1 MPTPALIERQ
11 VKLETAAV
19 SEGIAKLRADMA
31 KAEERNY
38 SSSTVY
44 GQKLLKEAIPLLA
57 AEIKRVRTERLIRG
71 KAAVN
76 LAPLVKHTLTIDDET
91 MAMIVL
97 KALFDQTISPKD
109 RANHTNKVID
119 KVGQTIEAE
128 AKLSYFKAQ
137 DPKLF
142 EKITYYQHNAAGLHN
157 REYKVTHDFAKVGI
171 RWESWPVASRVKIGN
186 SMADA
191 AMRIT
196 GWWHRE
202 TKHNKQSGK
211 TMSTSLISPTPK
223 LVEVIASLKDQA
235 DLFAPFNWPML
246 VEPND
251 WTNDTPGGYLT
262 NEVRRGNPMV
272 RMFGPSP
279 IQGETPIQF
288 LNHLQKVAYR
298 INPFILEVA
307 EALEEKG
314 HKVEKGKFLPEDF
327 RPLPNKPHD
336 IETNEQA
343 RIAYR
348 QAATDVHNH
357 NANAAKKTIRTKLTM
372 AMARRF
378 KGETYYL
385 PWSYD
390 YRGRVYPIPAFLTPQ
405 DTCFGKS
412 LVSFAKGEPL
422 TERGLYWL
430 RFQLATTYGLDKAT
444 MEERQEWAQSSEALQ
459 LIEAVATDPLGT
471 IAKWEE
477 VDEPF
482 LFLAAAEEYYALVIA
497 KTRDLTSL
505 PVAVDATCS
514 GLQVLAGLSHD
525 ASTAA
530 LVNVSPG
537 AQPSDAYKAVA
548 RLVNREI
555 PKEWGFEL
563 TRSDVKRVVM
573 TIPYNAKSFSN
584 RSYIGDALRKRGV
597 EITKEQLTELVKLTR
612 EAMRTVVP
620 GPLKVMDWLNREI
633 GRAIKNGMDHISWT
647 TPSGFVVK
655 QDLRKTETVRIDAH
669 LMGRVQIKIGVGH
682 GAPDLNHHK
691 NAGAPNLI
699 HSMDSAI
706 LQIGLKEFPAP
717 FTCIHDSVLCGANHM
732 DAMNEAVRAA
742 YAQIFVEH
750 SPLHDLAEAISA
762 ETPPPME
769 YTFDPGTVL
778 DSPYFFC

>member
-11 VKLETAAV
+11 VKLETQAV
-19 SEGIAKLRADMA
+19 SEGIAKLESDMR

-44 GQKLLKEAIPLLA
+44 GQKLLKTAIPLLA
-57 AEIKRVRTERLIRG
+57 EEINKNRTQRLIRG
-71 KAAVN
+71 KAAPY

-91 MAMIVL
+91 LAMIVL
-97 KALFDQTISPKD
+97 KAMFDQTISPKD
-109 RANHTNKVID
+109 RADHSAKVID

-128 AKLSYFKAQ
+128 AKLRYFESQ

-142 EKITYYQHNAAGLHN
+142 SKITRFQHKAAGLHN
-157 REYKVTHDFAKVGI
+157 REYKVTHDFAKAGI
-171 RWESWPVASRVKIGN
+171 KWDAWPVQSRVKIGTA
-186 SMADA
+186 MADA
-191 AMRIT
+191 AMRST
-196 GWWHRE
+196 GWWSRE
-202 TKHNKQSGK
+202 TKHSKTGGK
-211 TMSTSLISPTPK
+211 TRSVTLIAPTPE
-223 LVEVIASLKDQA
+223 LVQVISSLKDQA
-235 DLFAPFNWPML
+235 ALFAPFNWPML
-246 VEPND
+246 IEPND

-298 INPFILEVA
+298 INPFILDVA
-307 EALEEKG
+307 EQLEEQG
-314 HKVEKGKFLPEDF
+314 YKVEAGKFLPEDF

-336 IETNEQA
+336 IETNEVA
-343 RIAYR
+343 RMAYR
-348 QAATDVHNH
+348 QAATEVHNH
-357 NANAAKKTIRTKLTM
+357 NADAAKRTIRTKLTM
-372 AMARRF
+372 SMARRF
-378 KGETYYL
+378 RDETYFL

-412 LVSFAKGEPL
+412 LVTFARGEKL

-430 RFQLATTYGLDKAT
+430 RFQLATTWGLDKAT
-444 MEERQEWAQSSEALQ
+444 MEERQEWAQSTEALRI
-459 LIEAVATDPLGT
+459 IEAIATDPIENVKL
-471 IAKWEE
+471 WDE

-497 KTRDLTSL
+497 KTRKLTSL
-505 PVAVDATCS
+505 PIAVDATCS

-525 ASTAA
+525 ASTAE

-537 AQPSDAYKAVA
+537 AKPSDAYKAVA

-612 EAMRTVVP
+612 EAMRIVVP

-633 GRAIKNGMDHISWT
+633 GRAIKNGMDHIEWT
-647 TPSGFVVK
+647 TPSGFVVR
-655 QDLRKTETVRIDAH
+655 QDLRKTKTIRIDAH

-682 GAPDLNHHK
+682 GEPDLNHHK

-706 LQIGLKEFPAP
+706 LQLGLKDFAAP

-742 YAQIFVEH
+742 YAKIFVEH
-750 SPLHDLAEAISA
+750 SPLHDLAEAIGA